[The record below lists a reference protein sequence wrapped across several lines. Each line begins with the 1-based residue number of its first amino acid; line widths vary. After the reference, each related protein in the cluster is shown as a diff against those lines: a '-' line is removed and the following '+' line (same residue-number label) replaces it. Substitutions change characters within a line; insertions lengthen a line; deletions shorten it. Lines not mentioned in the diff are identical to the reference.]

1 MNAPIYQWPNSA
13 QLALSIVVNVEEGAE
28 ATIADGDRAPEP
40 VDELG
45 ITLKRAMRNYG
56 NESNYQY
63 GIKAGAPRVIRAL
76 QTHDITATFTA
87 AALALERTPDLARQI
102 VAGGHE
108 VCAHGYRWVHQFHMG
123 QEEERAF
130 IRRAVDSIKATTGT
144 RPYGWLSR
152 YLLTEHTRRLLLAED
167 FTYHMDDYSDD
178 APFWDSHDGK
188 SIVILP
194 YALDNNDM
202 KFWTAPA
209 LTPAQWLEYAIDTFE
224 VLYDEGASQPRMM
237 SLGVHLRIIGR
248 PGRIRVFERFLDHVQ
263 SKPNVW
269 FATRKQIADHFAAQV
284 PAPTGHPS

>member
-1 MNAPIYQWPNSA
+1 MNAPIYPWPNGA
-13 QLALSIVVNVEEGAE
+13 QLAVSIVVNVEEGAE

-63 GIKAGAPRVIRAL
+63 GLKAGAPRVMRAL
-76 QTHDITATFTA
+76 QKYDIPATFTA
-87 AALALERTPDLARQI
+87 AALALERAPDLARQI
-102 VAGGHE
+102 VDGGHE
-108 VCAHGYRWVHQFHMG
+108 VCAHGYRWVHQFHMS
-123 QEEERAF
+123 QEEERDF
-130 IRRAVDSIKATTGT
+130 IRRAVASIQATTGA

-152 YLLTEHTRRLLLAED
+152 YLLTAHTRPLLLEEG

-188 SIVILP
+188 SIIILP

-263 SKPNVW
+263 NKPNVW

-284 PAPTGHPS
+284 PAPTGQQP